1 MEKDQEE
8 EEEEGRRREKEKKR
22 KEEKRL
28 RERAG
33 DPLGRSRGALMNT
46 SERVLQKDVFVPRIS
61 CKRNPV
67 ATGVKP
73 VAPVVCAVLYE

>member
-1 MEKDQEE
+1 
-8 EEEEGRRREKEKKR
+8 
-22 KEEKRL
+22 
-28 RERAG
+28 
-33 DPLGRSRGALMNT
+33 MNT
-46 SERVLQKDVFVPRIS
+46 SERVLQKDVFVPRIF